1 MSQFLIV
8 NQSPSVSLSTHAH
21 SVGSVSLGKPD
32 EYNFGSKSLVL
43 GQNFKFEVS
52 KLMLGFLTLAL

>member
-1 MSQFLIV
+1 MI

-21 SVGSVSLGKPD
+21 SIGSVSLGTPD
-32 EYNFGSKSLVL
+32 KYNFGSKNLVL
-43 GQNFKFEVS
+43 GKNFRFEVS

>member
-1 MSQFLIV
+1 MI

-21 SVGSVSLGKPD
+21 SIGSVSLGKPD
-32 EYNFGSKSLVL
+32 EYNFGSKNLVL
-43 GQNFKFEVS
+43 GKNFRFEVS